1 MTVMTAAELQAFM
14 EREFPQAT
22 KDVRVEEVGEMTATV
37 RVPFAK
43 RHLRP
48 GGTMSGPSMMLLADT
63 GLYIALLAQIGP
75 VGLAVT
81 TNLNINFLRKPAPA
95 DLIGKARIL
104 KLGKLLATG
113 DVTIYSQG
121 VDAPVAHAT
130 LTYAIPPRR

>member
-1 MTVMTAAELQAFM
+1 MTVMTVAELQEFM

-22 KDVRVEEVGEMTATV
+22 KDVCVDEVGEMTATV
-37 RVPFAK
+37 RVPFAD

-63 GLYIALLAQIGP
+63 GLYIALLAQVGP
-75 VGLAVT
+75 VALAVT

-121 VDAPVAHAT
+121 HDAPVAHAT